1 MVTMAPDQL
10 ETLLERAAEVGAR
23 RALDHVG
30 LHDENAADDVRE
42 LRSALEAWRSAKSAA
57 LKTIVQMLI
66 TGLMVA
72 MLAGL
77 AVTLWNKKL

>member
-1 MVTMAPDQL
+1 MISITPDHL
-10 ETLLERAAEVGAR
+10 EQLLERAAEAGAK

-42 LRSALEAWRSAKSAA
+42 LRDTLEAWRSAKSAA
-57 LKTIVQMLI
+57 LKTVVQML
-66 TGLMVA
+66 TKGLMLA

-77 AVTLWNKKL
+77 AVLLWNKKP